1 MLSKRDYKARLLAT
15 GTTSQK
21 VAELIGA
28 AIGEPVARYEL
39 ARCFDYK
46 CDSGKVSRIRAEAD
60 RITAKLVRHRE
71 NEEKEDVID
80 ALKREGVLTPDK
92 DVTIFLGD
100 YSWGATVFVFIGG
113 EFYGI
118 RNPETGKWRM
128 RKDG

>member
-1 MLSKRDYKARLLAT
+1 M
-15 GTTSQK
+15 
-21 VAELIGA
+21 
-28 AIGEPVARYEL
+28 
-39 ARCFDYK
+39 
-46 CDSGKVSRIRAEAD
+46 
-60 RITAKLVRHRE
+60 
-71 NEEKEDVID
+71 ID
-80 ALKREGVLTPDK
+80 ALKREGVLTTNK

>member
-1 MLSKRDYKARLLAT
+1 M
-15 GTTSQK
+15 
-21 VAELIGA
+21 
-28 AIGEPVARYEL
+28 
-39 ARCFDYK
+39 
-46 CDSGKVSRIRAEAD
+46 
-60 RITAKLVRHRE
+60 
-71 NEEKEDVID
+71 ID